1 MVQLRTLPGA
11 CFTATWASRL
21 AIPWPRA
28 RTPRLRRAFSANTTS
43 VIRLVQLAPLELTTC
58 KTSRLE
64 PGSRTSRTRKAAKP
78 LALPAS
84 QASSRGPAWPVTR
97 RASTWGSAARFRPT
111 GQAASL
117 AVASRLASNK
127 GAHSPGSRRLTPLG
141 KGTPSRGST
150 AGNTVGSKSPRG
162 ARSVKRQA
170 SSRRLG
176 NGAPANSASQGNWD
190 STASRGINPP
200 PPAPRQGVPAPD
212 PPSRSHRAPARG
224 PSPCHRCA
232 GSVQPP

>member
-1 MVQLRTLPGA
+1 MVQLRALPGA

-84 QASSRGPAWPVTR
+84 QASSNGSASPVTR

-111 GQAASL
+111 GQAAPL
-117 AVASRLASNK
+117 PVATRLASNR
-127 GAHSPGSRRLTPLG
+127 GAHSTGSRRLTPLG
-141 KGTPSRGST
+141 NGAPARGST
-150 AGNTVGSKSPRG
+150 NGKRVGSRSLKR

-176 NGAPANSASQGNWD
+176 NGDPANSASQGDWD
-190 STASRGINPP
+190 STESRGINPP
-200 PPAPRQGVPAPD
+200 PPAPRQGGPTPD

-224 PSPCHRCA
+224 PSPCRRCA
-232 GSVQPP
+232 ESGPPP